1 MLTFHKRFIS
11 STALALALA
20 FAHAAPIYCASKPR
34 VIAFGKWTTVPY
46 FADRNSAEPGAAD
59 GKPLSLKIR
68 SLLVDAR
75 VKEFTLGPPHEVTDR
90 LFVVRRVFRMN
101 DSLPQESNSPPR
113 WQWQRGGWLLIDR
126 LTGRISPINLPEF
139 DPQCSATT
147 WYRDFAAYC
156 GISEDGK
163 KIFAMV
169 AQINRRKPVL
179 KKILEGKSTMGEEPK
194 TTPLESTCTAPAW
207 QRTPTRVTFQP
218 ADAAEQ
224 TFAIRGHVVDLVTEE
239 EDDEEAEK

>member
-1 MLTFHKRFIS
+1 
-11 STALALALA
+11 
-20 FAHAAPIYCASKPR
+20 
-34 VIAFGKWTTVPY
+34 
-46 FADRNSAEPGAAD
+46 
-59 GKPLSLKIR
+59 
-68 SLLVDAR
+68 
-75 VKEFTLGPPHEVTDR
+75 
-90 LFVVRRVFRMN
+90 
-101 DSLPQESNSPPR
+101 
-113 WQWQRGGWLLIDR
+113 
-126 LTGRISPINLPEF
+126 
-139 DPQCSATT
+139 
-147 WYRDFAAYC
+147 
-156 GISEDGK
+156 
-163 KIFAMV
+163 MV